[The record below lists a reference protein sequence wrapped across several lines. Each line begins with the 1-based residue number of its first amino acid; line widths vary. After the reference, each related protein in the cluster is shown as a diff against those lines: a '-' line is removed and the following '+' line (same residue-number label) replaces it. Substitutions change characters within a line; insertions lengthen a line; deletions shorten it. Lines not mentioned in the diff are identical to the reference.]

1 MFRSVIK
8 RRPALQK
15 YPCLPWVSLSFT
27 LQFEISIKV
36 SENVTV
42 KVYDRI
48 LMFQRIELFAFSNDQ
63 NTQVIYSYHS
73 TFYYLLY
80 FFMKNYLAKKYFSK
94 NQFKDAT
101 KMSDDKSYVLE
112 ILNESTLPH
121 YSFHKLQM

>member
-42 KVYDRI
+42 KVYDMI
-48 LMFQRIELFAFSNDQ
+48 LMFQRITPIIQ
-63 NTQVIYSYHS
+63 HS
-73 TFYYLLY
+73 ITCS
-80 FFMKNYLAKKYFSK
+80 FFMKNIVAKKYFSK